1 MPDQDTVFRP
11 SFNRSLEVEARS
23 ERLTNNPGAVLLR
36 EMLDKLGLVPWLCSR
51 LRDPRR
57 PELITY
63 PLSELLRTRLLLL
76 AQGYRDQD
84 DADFLRDDPSMLVS
98 VSERRGLG
106 PLQTGRTEGSPSLG
120 KNPPVP
126 QHLSSQPTMSRFL
139 DLLSAEPH
147 RAILRESLLESAARR
162 NELLRGARMRHVT
175 VDIDSLPVET
185 HGHQPGSAYN
195 GHYDE
200 CIYHPLVATLGETGD
215 LLDVKLRAGSV
226 HTAQGAAEF
235 VLPLLSRV
243 EKRLGQVAAVRMDA
257 GFPEEELLSALERR
271 RTPYVARLRSNAVLN
286 RMAEPYLRRP
296 PGRRPANE
304 RVWTFELGYQAQN
317 WTKARR
323 VVLVVLDRPG
333 ELFLHHFWLVTNWTA
348 EQVGGEALLQTYRE
362 RGTAEGYMGE
372 LMNAIGPAL
381 SATARPKSHYRG
393 APVEKGT
400 LPADGFA
407 HNEATLLLCCLAY
420 NLMHAVRM
428 LAEAETRAGMSLT
441 TLRQRVL
448 SVAARV
454 LLHARRA
461 TLVIGHLAAPLWRR
475 LGARLARLRPLV
487 T

>member
-1 MPDQDTVFRP
+1 MQDQNIVFGP
-11 SFNRSLEVEARS
+11 SFNRSVEVEARG

-36 EMLDKLGLVPWLCSR
+36 ELLEKLGLVPWLCSR
-51 LRDPRR
+51 LSDPRR

-63 PLSELLRTRLLLL
+63 PLCELLRTRLLLL
-76 AQGYRDQD
+76 AQGYQDQD
-84 DADFLRDDPSMLVS
+84 DADFLRDDPSMLLS

-106 PLQTGRTEGSPSLG
+106 PLQSGRTEGSPSLR

-147 RAILRESLLESAARR
+147 RAVLRESLLESAARR
-162 NELLRGARMRHVT
+162 NELMRGCRMRHVT
-175 VDIDSLPVET
+175 VDIDSLPIEA
-185 HGHQPGSAYN
+185 HGHQQGSAYN
-195 GHYDE
+195 GHYQAR
-200 CIYHPLVATLGETGD
+200 IYHPLVATLGETGD
-215 LLDVKLRAGSV
+215 LVDVKLREGSV

-235 VLPLLSRV
+235 VLPLLFRV

-271 RTPYVARLRSNAVLN
+271 RTPYVARLRNNPVLD

-296 PGRRPANE
+296 PGRRPATE
-304 RVWTFELGYQAQN
+304 RVWTFEMGYQAN
-317 WTKARR
+317 SWTKARR

-333 ELFLHHFWLVTNWTA
+333 ELFLHHLWLVTNWTA
-348 EQVGGEALLQTYRE
+348 EQVPGEELLRTYRE

-381 SATARPKSHYRG
+381 SGTARPKNHYRG
-393 APVEKGT
+393 APVEKTT
-400 LPADGFA
+400 LSADGFA
-407 HNEATLLLCCLAY
+407 HNEATLLLCSLAY
-420 NLMHAVRM
+420 NLMHALRM
-428 LAEAETRAGMSLT
+428 LAEAETSAGMSLK

-448 SVAARV
+448 AVASRV

-475 LGARLARLRPLV
+475 LGASLARLRPLA